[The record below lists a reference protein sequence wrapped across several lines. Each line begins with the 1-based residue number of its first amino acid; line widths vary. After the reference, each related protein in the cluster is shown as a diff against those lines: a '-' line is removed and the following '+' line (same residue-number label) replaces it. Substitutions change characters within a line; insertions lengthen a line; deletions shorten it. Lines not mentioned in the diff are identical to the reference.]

1 MEQPPLSVDTELA
14 EYLNRQFSTLANT
27 LTQTNYFPP
36 RTRLPEKVQ
45 AGRVYY
51 FSQAIDATIT
61 SEGLWMYQST
71 GWVKL

>member
-1 MEQPPLSVDTELA
+1 MERPPLSFTAEQA
-14 EYLNRQFSTLANT
+14 EYLNRQFTAINNA
-27 LTQTNYFPP
+27 LTNNNFFRPY
-36 RTRLPEKVQ
+36 TRVPEKVT